1 MDEDEEL
8 TAARVDARLA
18 APDDP
23 CDSHLEFDLMARE
36 WHARGGDAERVRALL
51 KRSERVLR
59 AHGPDYEGCWD
70 DFEEEDSAW
79 GRLAGCVWS
88 LTDDSAWALALCEES
103 LEVDRYTDCLFD
115 TFAVLST
122 LPAHLARSAL
132 VDKIECADEF
142 ADAEVVLDL
151 AVRTGFD
158 AEILAALLAH
168 TLGLIDAALED
179 AEGMDDDE
187 GIGDDEEGSL
197 DDALKAIE
205 AQIQTLTAT
214 MASFPP
220 ALPLIEDRAQA
231 TQALRKVKT

>member
-18 APDDP
+18 APDDSD
-23 CDSHLEFDLMARE
+23 DSHLEFDLMARE
-36 WHARGGDAERVRALL
+36 WHALGGDAERVRALL

-59 AHGPDYEGCWD
+59 AHGPDYGGYWD

-103 LEVDRYTDCLFD
+103 LGVDRYTDCLFD
-115 TFAVLST
+115 TFAVLSE
-122 LPAHLARSAL
+122 LPAHLARRAL
-132 VDKIECADEF
+132 VDQIACAYEF
-142 ADAEVVLDL
+142 ADAKGAHVVLDL

-158 AEILAALLAH
+158 AETLTALLAH
-168 TLGLIDAALED
+168 TLGVIDAALED
-179 AEGMDDDE
+179 AEGLD
-187 GIGDDEEGSL
+187 DDEEGSL
-197 DDALKAIE
+197 DDALEAIE

-220 ALPLIEDRAQA
+220 ALPLIEERAQA
-231 TQALRKVKT
+231 VKALKKG

>member
-18 APDDP
+18 APDDID
-23 CDSHLEFDLMARE
+23 DSHLEFDLMARD

-59 AHGPDYEGCWD
+59 AHGPDYGGYWD

-79 GRLAGCVWS
+79 GRLAERVCS
-88 LTDDSAWALALCEES
+88 LTGDTAWALALCEKS
-103 LEVDRYTDCLFD
+103 LEVDHYTDCLFD
-115 TFAVLST
+115 TFAVLSA
-122 LPAHLARSAL
+122 LPVALARSAL
-132 VDKIECADEF
+132 VGKIECADEF

-158 AEILAALLAH
+158 AETLTALLAH
-168 TLGLIDAALED
+168 TLGVIDAALED
-179 AEGMDDDE
+179 AEGLD
-187 GIGDDEEGSL
+187 DDEEGSL
-197 DDALKAIE
+197 DDALEAIE

-220 ALPLIEDRAQA
+220 ALPLIEERAQA
-231 TQALRKVKT
+231 VKALKKG